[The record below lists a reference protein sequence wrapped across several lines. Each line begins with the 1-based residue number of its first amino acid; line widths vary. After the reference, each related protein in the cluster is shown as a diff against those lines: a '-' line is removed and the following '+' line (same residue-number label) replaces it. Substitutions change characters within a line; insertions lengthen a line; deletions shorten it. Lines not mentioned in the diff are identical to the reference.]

1 MPRIVRTALGE
12 LVDFDALILKQ
23 KIAQAPMS
31 IEVAR
36 RKEFI
41 DNKEGRGR
49 GQRQPVA
56 QTEPIVDEILIDPIL
71 EVAPVAIEVA
81 PVTPADFEI
90 DNPPPKTRK

>member
-1 MPRIVRTALGE
+1 MPRHVRTALGE
-12 LVDFDALILKQ
+12 IVDFDALILKQ

-49 GQRQPVA
+49 GQKAVQTQVNVA
-56 QTEPIVDEILIDPIL
+56 DASIQVEPKPTSESKPQT
-71 EVAPVAIEVA
+71 
-81 PVTPADFEI
+81 
-90 DNPPPKTRK
+90 KKK